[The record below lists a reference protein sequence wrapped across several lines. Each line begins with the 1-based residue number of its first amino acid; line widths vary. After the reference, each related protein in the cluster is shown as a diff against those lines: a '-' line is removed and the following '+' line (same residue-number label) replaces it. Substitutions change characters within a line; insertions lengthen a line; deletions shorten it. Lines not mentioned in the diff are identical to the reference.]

1 MLPKSY
7 NYQNNQVYQPFQ
19 NNEVNQIPQN
29 KQAYQPSQNN
39 QVYQFSQNLQVYLPF
54 QNNQSYLNNQ
64 PSQTYQVNQTYR
76 QLQSDEVPGPNF
88 ENPDPCLLEVAKSVC
103 KIRIDTNN
111 GTYIS
116 GTGFFLKFL
125 IN

>member
-1 MLPKSY
+1 MLPKIY
-7 NYQNNQVYQPFQ
+7 NYQNNQVYLPFQ
-19 NNEVNQIPQN
+19 NNELN
-29 KQAYQPSQNN
+29 QPSQN
-39 QVYQFSQNLQVYLPF
+39 YK
-54 QNNQSYLNNQ
+54 
-64 PSQTYQVNQTYR
+64 VNQTYR

-111 GTYIS
+111 GTYIC

-125 IN
+125 INERFYHWLVTNEHVITKEMINNKKEFDVSFNIERKK